1 MIQQSLSELF
11 GRDLTKLKEE
21 ISLYVDESKIWT
33 VKGEIKNSAGNLTLH
48 LLGNLNHFIGAIL
61 GNNGYVRN
69 RDAEFSNKNVP
80 RTEIINNIDKTI
92 EVIKS
97 TLSKISDE
105 ELKKDYPVK
114 VLKNK
119 ETMKTEFFLIHLVGH
134 LNYHSGTDKL
144 SQEIT
149 HIIQ

>member
-1 MIQQSLSELF
+1 MIQQTLSELF
-11 GRDLTKLKEE
+11 ERDLTKLKEE
-21 ISLYVDESKIWT
+21 ISLYADESKIWT

-48 LLGNLNHFIGAIL
+48 LLGNLNHFVGAIL

-69 RDAEFSNKNVP
+69 RDAEFSDKNVP
-80 RTEIINNIDKTI
+80 CDEINNNIDKTI
-92 EVIKS
+92 GVIKS

-105 ELKKDYPVK
+105 DLKKDYPVK

-134 LNYHSGTDKL
+134 LNYHLGQINYHRRL
-144 SQEIT
+144 L
-149 HIIQ
+149 

>member
-69 RDAEFSNKNVP
+69 RDAEFSDKNVP

-134 LNYHSGTDKL
+134 LNYHLGQINYHRRL
-144 SQEIT
+144 PI
-149 HIIQ
+149 